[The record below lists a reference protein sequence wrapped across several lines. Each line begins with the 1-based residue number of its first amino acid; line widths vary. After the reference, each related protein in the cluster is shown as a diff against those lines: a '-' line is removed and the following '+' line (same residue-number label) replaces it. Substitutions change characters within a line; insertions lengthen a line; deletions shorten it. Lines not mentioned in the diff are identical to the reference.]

1 MTKIFRIHNV
11 TEPAVVPKAVLI
23 SEEMF
28 HEPQQIGVNE
38 LMQCGYMELRLIIEW
53 ARKVPGQWQGGLG
66 GEALGGY
73 MELRLI
79 IGGYYEASY
88 GCKLDIIVANRT
100 VCGF

>member
-1 MTKIFRIHNV
+1 MKKIVLMSKIFSIHNV
-11 TEPAVVPKAVLI
+11 TEPAIVLKAILI

-28 HEPQQIGVNE
+28 HEPLQIGVNE

-53 ARKVPGQWQGGLG
+53 ARKVPGQWLGGG

-73 MELRLI
+73 I

-88 GCKLDIIVANRT
+88 GCKLDVIVANRT